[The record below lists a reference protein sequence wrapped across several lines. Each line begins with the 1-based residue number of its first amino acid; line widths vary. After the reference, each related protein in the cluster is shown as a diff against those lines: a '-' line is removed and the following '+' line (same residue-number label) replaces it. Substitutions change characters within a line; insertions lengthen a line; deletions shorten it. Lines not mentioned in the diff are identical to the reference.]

1 MAPGGLGCSWVRAML
16 AAGMIAT
23 LMWTNA
29 IDAGIELSAD
39 YCAVTTS
46 GSDEVDGFT
55 QSYSMESDSP
65 FRPPPRRDV
74 LKRGTPKR
82 PSMVRCLAV
91 KLHSKAYT
99 AQMFFPFF
107 LLRCFEV
114 QSEKKKRKERSVRT
128 MSTWCPGHSRQQ

>member
-1 MAPGGLGCSWVRAML
+1 MRAML

-46 GSDEVDGFT
+46 GSDEVDGFM

-65 FRPPPRRDV
+65 FQRGGGGRILPQSSREETRP
-74 LKRGTPKR
+74 
-82 PSMVRCLAV
+82 
-91 KLHSKAYT
+91 
-99 AQMFFPFF
+99 
-107 LLRCFEV
+107 
-114 QSEKKKRKERSVRT
+114 
-128 MSTWCPGHSRQQ
+128 